1 MHSLCRRTA
10 EISRNVA
17 DCDYEYYRNYFP
29 NESECGFWNTNIF
42 WTIVPSTI
50 YLDKGLT
57 DLQDLEALM
66 AKEDFL
72 QANCDCPESCT
83 SHVVTTSVNHKETYG
98 ENGRKILEKGIE

>member
-1 MHSLCRRTA
+1 MWVLEQFFLA
-10 EISRNVA
+10 
-17 DCDYEYYRNYFP
+17 
-29 NESECGFWNTNIF
+29 
-42 WTIVPSTI
+42 IVTSTI

-57 DLQDLEALM
+57 DLQDLEVLM

-98 ENGRKILEKGIE
+98 ENGRKILGKGIE